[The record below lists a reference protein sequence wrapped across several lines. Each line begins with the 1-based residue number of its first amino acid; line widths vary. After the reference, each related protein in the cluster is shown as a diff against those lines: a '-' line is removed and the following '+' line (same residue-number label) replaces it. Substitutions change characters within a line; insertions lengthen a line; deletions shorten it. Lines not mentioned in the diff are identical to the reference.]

1 MSKTFDLA
9 EGPDG
14 TFAYFEP
21 TMGVAFS
28 KRKSTETR
36 TVRAADMSLGRRDYM
51 PWGTD
56 NLLPFQIFK
65 EMEKSAQL
73 DAIVT
78 KLVRLLTS
86 GGLMYGH
93 QIIENNQRILIPV
106 IHTEIEDWCQMIE
119 ADRFVEEEA
128 DGHYSLNN
136 RFPEMTLDLGRRVTG
151 IYSNDPS
158 ECRLGLQNR
167 EGRRKGLIDK
177 VYVSADWRD
186 RYSSENA
193 EIIDAVDPYYDIV
206 GQVRDGRAYKYIF
219 PGRMQTRGRKYYQR
233 SRIEN
238 LIESGWIDVAASIPT
253 WKKQIMENQI
263 SIKYQVLVSEA
274 YWQRKY
280 PSYSQEPER
289 KQKEIDKK
297 EIDGF
302 LNFFKKK
309 QGAVHLSRYKQDHQ
323 GKEYRD
329 WKIEAVGSDKVY
341 GEGAYIEDDVQ
352 SSYVIARAMGLHP
365 SLFGISPGGKG
376 LGAGSGSDIRMASNA
391 HILEQKPD
399 QRKILRPFYYASA
412 LNGWNEKYGGEH
424 KQLHWWFE
432 NYFIAT
438 LDHGKDTKK
447 EEAA

>member
-1 MSKTFDLA
+1 
-9 EGPDG
+9 
-14 TFAYFEP
+14 
-21 TMGVAFS
+21 
-28 KRKSTETR
+28 
-36 TVRAADMSLGRRDYM
+36 
-51 PWGTD
+51 
-56 NLLPFQIFK
+56 
-65 EMEKSAQL
+65 
-73 DAIVT
+73 
-78 KLVRLLTS
+78 
-86 GGLMYGH
+86 
-93 QIIENNQRILIPV
+93 
-106 IHTEIEDWCQMIE
+106 
-119 ADRFVEEEA
+119 
-128 DGHYSLNN
+128 
-136 RFPEMTLDLGRRVTG
+136 
-151 IYSNDPS
+151 
-158 ECRLGLQNR
+158 
-167 EGRRKGLIDK
+167 
-177 VYVSADWRD
+177 
-186 RYSSENA
+186 
-193 EIIDAVDPYYDIV
+193 VDPYYDIV

-233 SRIEN
+233 CRIETVK
-238 LIESGWIDVAASIPT
+238 ESGWLEVAASIPL

-263 SIKYQVLVSEA
+263 SIKYQVLVSDK

-280 PSYSQEPER
+280 PNYEKESER
-289 KQKEIDKK
+289 KKKEIDKK

-309 QGAVHLSRYKQDHQ
+309 QGAVHLSRFTQDHQ

-365 SLFGISPGGKG
+365 SLYGISPGGKG

-391 HILEQKPD
+391 HILKQKPD
-399 QRKILRPFYYASA
+399 QRKILRPAYYASA